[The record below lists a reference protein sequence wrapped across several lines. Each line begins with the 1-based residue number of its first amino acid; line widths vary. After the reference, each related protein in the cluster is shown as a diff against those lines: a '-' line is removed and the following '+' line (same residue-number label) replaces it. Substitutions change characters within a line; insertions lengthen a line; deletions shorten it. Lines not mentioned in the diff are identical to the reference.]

1 LPRSAPQAVP
11 PPALTHPHNLFVGTS
26 GWAYPTWKP
35 GFYPEKLSSR
45 NFLSYYSS
53 QLSSVEV
60 NYTFRTL
67 PTATQLHGWL
77 DATPASFRFAFKAPQ
92 NITHFQRLVDSN
104 DAVAEFLH
112 SINPARKAN
121 KLGPLLFQLPPNFAA
136 DRNDNQQRLAAFLK
150 LPAFKRKSL
159 QIAFEFRHASWF
171 TEVTYATL
179 RKHNAAL
186 CIAESCDLATPD
198 VSTADFHCYRLR
210 HDGGYSLAELE
221 AFAKRF
227 CDLAKTSEV
236 YAYFKHVDEP
246 TGALNASALL
256 HAAGSR

>member
-1 LPRSAPQAVP
+1 VPRSATQAVS
-11 PPALTHPHNLFVGTS
+11 PPALLHPNNLFVGTS
-26 GWAYPTWKP
+26 GWAYATWKP
-35 GFYPEKLSSR
+35 SFYPTTVSAR

-67 PTATQLHGWL
+67 PTTTQLQGWL

-92 NITHFQRLVDSN
+92 SITHFQRLVDCN
-104 DAVAEFLH
+104 DSVAEFLR
-112 SINPARKAN
+112 SIEPTRKAG

-150 LPAFKRKSL
+150 LPAFRRKSL
-159 QIAFEFRHASWF
+159 QIAFEFRNASWF
-171 TEVTYATL
+171 TENTYATL

-186 CIAESCDLATPD
+186 CIAESSDLATPD
-198 VSTADFHCYRLR
+198 ISTADFHCYRLR
-210 HDGGYSLAELE
+210 RDGGYSLPELQ
-221 AFAKRF
+221 AFADRF
-227 CDLAKTSEV
+227 CALAKTSEV